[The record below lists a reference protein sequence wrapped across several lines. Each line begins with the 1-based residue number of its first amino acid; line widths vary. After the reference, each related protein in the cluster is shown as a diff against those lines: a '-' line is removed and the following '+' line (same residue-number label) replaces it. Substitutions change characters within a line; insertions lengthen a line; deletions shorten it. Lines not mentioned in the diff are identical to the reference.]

1 MIDLHSH
8 TWLSDGHLGPAQLIA
23 RAESVGVRHLAITD
37 HDCIA
42 AHTQIQSGAVSV
54 PQSMDIISGVEIST
68 VWENQE
74 IHIIGLLVETENS
87 NLNQLLESQQERR
100 RDRAGAIDKKLQR
113 AGICGLSAYLSE
125 QPCQAVG
132 RNHVADFLIS
142 QSVVSSKQQAFT
154 RYLAKRGNAYVSAS
168 WCTIDEAVAAITAA
182 GGVAVLAHPDR
193 YPLSKP
199 KFKRL
204 VDEFCAAGGE
214 AIEVSYSNLNPD
226 VLKNLAVICHE
237 KSLWASVGSDF
248 HSPDNTWMEMGRI
261 RRLPEICRDRA
272 IWLHPR
278 WARLA
283 RPVEAQT

>member
-168 WCTIDEAVAAITAA
+168 WCTIDEAVAAIAA
-182 GGVAVLAHPDR
+182 ASSRSLRSPGQGNDWLTPTRACCAPVRVWTSSR
-193 YPLSKP
+193 KNP
-199 KFKRL
+199 KFTRGSGS
-204 VDEFCAAGGE
+204 ERTCGSRSAA
-214 AIEVSYSNLNPD
+214 A
-226 VLKNLAVICHE
+226 AH
-237 KSLWASVGSDF
+237 
-248 HSPDNTWMEMGRI
+248 
-261 RRLPEICRDRA
+261 
-272 IWLHPR
+272 R
-278 WARLA
+278 W
-283 RPVEAQT
+283 

>member
-8 TWLSDGHLGPAQLIA
+8 TWLSDGQLSPAQLIA

-37 HDCIA
+37 HDCTA
-42 AHTQIQSGAVSV
+42 AHTQIQSGAISV
-54 PQSMDIISGVEIST
+54 PPTMDIISGVEIST

-74 IHIIGLLVETENS
+74 IHIIGLLVETENAI
-87 NLNQLLESQQERR
+87 LDQLLERQQARR
-100 RDRAGAIDKKLQR
+100 RDRAEAIGKKLER
-113 AGICGLSAYLSE
+113 AGICGLSTYLRE
-125 QPCQAVG
+125 LPCQAVG
-132 RNHVADFLIS
+132 RNHVADFLIN
-142 QSVVSSKQQAFT
+142 QSVVNSKQQAFT

-168 WCTIDEAVAAITAA
+168 WCTIDEAITAIAAA

-226 VLKNLAVICHE
+226 VLKNLAVICAE

-248 HSPDNTWMEMGRI
+248 HSPESTWMEMGRI
-261 RRLPEICRDRA
+261 RRLPEVCRDRA

-278 WARLA
+278 WSRLA